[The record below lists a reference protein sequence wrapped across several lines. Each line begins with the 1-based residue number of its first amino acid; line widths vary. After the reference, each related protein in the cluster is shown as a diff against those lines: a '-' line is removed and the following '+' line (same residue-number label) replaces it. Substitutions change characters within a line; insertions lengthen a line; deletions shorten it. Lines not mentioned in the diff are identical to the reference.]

1 MKRGTD
7 LVLRQQGGEL
17 ALLQDDHVL
26 LDRGDLR
33 HQTLE
38 HDLLESDKHQK
49 SIRAADTWNRSF
61 RNLLTVQL

>member
-1 MKRGTD
+1 MKKGTN

-38 HDLLESDKHQK
+38 HDLLKSDTHK
-49 SIRAADTWNRSF
+49 SC
-61 RNLLTVQL
+61 